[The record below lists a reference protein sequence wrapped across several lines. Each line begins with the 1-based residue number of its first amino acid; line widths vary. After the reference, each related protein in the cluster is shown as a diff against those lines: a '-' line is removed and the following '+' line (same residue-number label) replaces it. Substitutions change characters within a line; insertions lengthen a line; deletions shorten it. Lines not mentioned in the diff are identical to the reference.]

1 MARIIEPHRLKAER
15 QTIFK
20 RFSVEKEMIGALGL
34 ALATPGGDQL
44 LFTIFVMFVAAKLAA
59 EIFERLKQPAV
70 AGEIL
75 AGVVIGPSVLGWV
88 APSELTGALSEIGVI
103 FLLFLVG
110 LGTKPADIFR
120 VGWRALLVAIL
131 GVVLPFIAGYLIM
144 LAWGETHIEAIFVG
158 AALVATSVGIT
169 ARVLGQMG
177 LLGLE
182 VSRIILGAAVID
194 DILGL
199 LILAVVSSLAK
210 EGGVNY
216 VQIGTTAAL
225 AVGFTL
231 LVILVGAR
239 AVSRIRRRVEKLK
252 VGQSYLIFGLSL
264 CLGLALVAS
273 YIGVAAIIGAFLA
286 GMALSESAEGTDMPH
301 QAEAVTE
308 FLLPFFLTNIGM
320 QLKLDALL
328 NRSTIILALVVTI
341 LAVVSKLIGCG
352 LAALP
357 LGKKKAAQIGMGMV
371 PRGEVGVVVAQIG
384 LSLNAVD
391 AAAYGVV
398 LFMAV
403 ATTLI
408 APPFLVKLFR
418 GETRVDEDPRVP
430 ITQIS

>member
-1 MARIIEPHRLKAER
+1 MLKS
-15 QTIFK
+15 F
-20 RFSVEKEMIGALGL
+20 GL
-34 ALATPGGDQL
+34 ALATPEGERV
-44 LFTIFVMFVAAKLAA
+44 LFTIFVIFVAAKLAA

-75 AGVVIGPSVLGWV
+75 AGVVIGPSLLNWV
-88 APSELTGALSEIGVI
+88 APSELTEALSEIGVI

-110 LGTKPADIFR
+110 LETKPADIFR
-120 VGWRALLVAIL
+120 VGWRATLVAIL
-131 GVVLPFIAGYLIM
+131 GVVVPFIFGYLIM
-144 LAWGETHIEAIFVG
+144 LAWGETQIEAVFVG
-158 AALVATSVGIT
+158 AAMVATSVGIT

-177 LLGLE
+177 LLSLE

-199 LILAVVSSLAK
+199 LILAVVSSMAK

-216 VQIGTTAAL
+216 AQIGTTAAL
-225 AVGFTL
+225 AIGFTL
-231 LVILVGAR
+231 LVIIVGAR
-239 AVSRIRRRVEKLK
+239 AVNRIRTRVENLK
-252 VGQSYLIFGLSL
+252 VGQSYLVFGLAL
-264 CLGLALVAS
+264 CLALALVAS
-273 YIGVAAIIGAFLA
+273 KIGVAAIIGAFLA

-328 NRSTIILALVVTI
+328 NRSTIILALIVTV
-341 LAVVSKLIGCG
+341 LAVISKLIGCG
-352 LAALP
+352 AAAWRM
-357 LGKKKAAQIGMGMV
+357 GKKKAAQIGMGMV

-391 AAAYGVV
+391 AAAYAVV
-398 LFMAV
+398 LFMTV

-408 APPFLVKLFR
+408 APPFLVRLFK
-418 GETRVDEDPRVP
+418 GETRGAEDPELP

>member
-1 MARIIEPHRLKAER
+1 
-15 QTIFK
+15 
-20 RFSVEKEMIGALGL
+20 MINSFGL
-34 ALATPGGDQL
+34 AFASTGGERL
-44 LFTIFVMFVAAKLAA
+44 LFTVFIMFVAAKLSA

-110 LGTKPADIFR
+110 LETKPADIFR
-120 VGWRALLVAIL
+120 VGGRALLVAVS
-131 GVVLPFIAGYLIM
+131 GVILPFIAGYLIM
-144 LAWGETHIEAIFVG
+144 LAWGRTRIESIFVG
-158 AALVATSVGIT
+158 AAMVATSVGIT

-216 VQIGTTAAL
+216 VQIGATAAL
-225 AVGFTL
+225 AIGFTL

-239 AVSRIRRRVEKLK
+239 AVSRIRARVEKLR

-308 FLLPFFLTNIGM
+308 FMLPFFLTNIGM

-328 NRSTIILALVVTI
+328 NRNTIILALAVTI
-341 LAVVSKLIGCG
+341 LAVLSKLIGCG
-352 LAALP
+352 LAAWP
-357 LGKKKAAQIGMGMV
+357 LGKKKAAQIGMGMI

-418 GETRVDEDPRVP
+418 GETRVDEEPRVP

>member
-1 MARIIEPHRLKAER
+1 MNLTDNFH
-15 QTIFK
+15 
-20 RFSVEKEMIGALGL
+20 L
-34 ALATPGGDQL
+34 AFFAPSGGGHGEL
-44 LFTIFVMFVAAKLAA
+44 LWTLFVMFVAAKLAA

-75 AGVVIGPSVLGWV
+75 AGVVIGPSVLGLV
-88 APSELTGALSEIGVI
+88 APGELTGALSEIGVI

-110 LGTKPADIFR
+110 LETKPADIFR
-120 VGWRALLVAIL
+120 VGGRALAVAVL
-131 GVVLPFIAGYLIM
+131 GVIVPFVFGYLITA
-144 LAWGETHIEAIFVG
+144 AWGKTTIEAIFVG
-158 AALVATSVGIT
+158 AAMVATSVGIT

-177 LLGLE
+177 LLSLE
-182 VSRIILGAAVID
+182 TSRIILGAAVID

-199 LILAVVSSLAK
+199 LILAVVSSLAR

-216 VQIGTTAAL
+216 AQISTTAAL

-231 LVILVGAR
+231 LILFVGAR
-239 AVSRIRRRVEKLK
+239 AVNRLRPRVEKLK
-252 VGQSYLIFGLSL
+252 VGQSYLVFGLAL

-286 GMALSESAEGTDMPH
+286 GMALSESAEGSDMPH

-320 QLKLDALL
+320 QLKLDTFLS
-328 NRSTIILALVVTI
+328 RDVIILALIVTI
-341 LAVVSKLIGCG
+341 LAVLSKLIGCG
-352 LAALP
+352 VAAWRM
-357 LGKKKAAQIGMGMV
+357 GKKKAAQIGMGMV
-371 PRGEVGVVVAQIG
+371 PRGEVGIVVAQIG
-384 LSLNAVD
+384 LGLQAVTD
-391 AAAYGVV
+391 ATYGVV

-408 APPFLVKLFR
+408 APPFLVMLFKD
-418 GETRVDEDPRVP
+418 EARVDQEPEFP

>member
-1 MARIIEPHRLKAER
+1 MIISFTATGGER
-15 QTIFK
+15 
-20 RFSVEKEMIGALGL
+20 
-34 ALATPGGDQL
+34 L
-44 LFTIFVMFVAAKLAA
+44 LFTVFVMFVAAKLAA

-110 LGTKPADIFR
+110 LETRPADIFR
-120 VGWRALLVAIL
+120 VGWRALLVAVL

-177 LLGLE
+177 LLGLQ

-231 LVILVGAR
+231 LVILIGAR
-239 AVSRIRRRVEKLK
+239 AVSHIRTRVEKLK
-252 VGQSYLIFGLSL
+252 VGQSYLVFGLSL

-328 NRSTIILALVVTI
+328 NRSTIILALAVTI

-352 LAALP
+352 LAGLP

-418 GETRVDEDPRVP
+418 GETRVDEEPRVP

>member
-1 MARIIEPHRLKAER
+1 LNPEKS
-15 QTIFK
+15 FK
-20 RFSVEKEMIGALGL
+20 SCQFSRGKEMIKSFGL
-34 ALATPGGDQL
+34 AAPGGEQL

-75 AGVVIGPSVLGWV
+75 AGVIIGPSVLGWV

-110 LGTKPADIFR
+110 LETKPADIFR
-120 VGWRALLVAIL
+120 VGWRALLVAVL
-131 GVVLPFIAGYLIM
+131 GVVLPFIAGYLVM
-144 LAWGETHIEAIFVG
+144 LAWGETKIEAIFVG

-177 LLGLE
+177 LLSLE

-199 LILAVVSSLAK
+199 LILAVVSSLAR

-216 VQIGTTAAL
+216 AQIGATAAL
-225 AVGFTL
+225 AIGFTL

-239 AVSRIRRRVEKLK
+239 AVRRIRARVENLK
-252 VGQSYLIFGLSL
+252 IGQSYLIFGLSL

-286 GMALSESAEGTDMPH
+286 GMALSESTEGTDMPH

-320 QLKLDALL
+320 QVKLDALL
-328 NRSTIILALVVTI
+328 NRNTIILALVVTI
-341 LAVVSKLIGCG
+341 LAVLSKLIGCG
-352 LAALP
+352 VAALP

-391 AAAYGVV
+391 AATYGVV
-398 LFMAV
+398 LLMAV

-408 APPFLVKLFR
+408 APPFLVRLFR
-418 GETRVDEDPRVP
+418 DETRVAKEPQAP

>member
-1 MARIIEPHRLKAER
+1 
-15 QTIFK
+15 
-20 RFSVEKEMIGALGL
+20 MITAFGL
-34 ALATPGGDQL
+34 ALAAPGGEQV

-75 AGVVIGPSVLGWV
+75 AGVIIGPSGLGLV
-88 APSELTGALSEIGVI
+88 TPRELAYARSELGVI

-110 LGTKPADIFR
+110 METKPADIFR
-120 VGWRALLVAIL
+120 VGWRALLVATL
-131 GVVLPFIAGYLIM
+131 GVIAPFIFGYLIM
-144 LAWGETHIEAIFVG
+144 LAWGQSQIEAVFVG
-158 AALVATSVGIT
+158 AAMVATSVGIT

-177 LLGLE
+177 LLKLE

-199 LILAVVSSLAK
+199 LILAVVSSIAK

-225 AVGFTL
+225 AIGFTL
-231 LVILVGAR
+231 LVIIVGAR
-239 AVSRIRRRVEKLK
+239 AVSRIRTRVEKLK
-252 VGQSYLIFGLSL
+252 VGQSYLVFGLAL

-328 NRSTIILALVVTI
+328 NRNTIVLALVVPI
-341 LAVVSKLIGCG
+341 LAVLSKLLGCG
-352 LAALP
+352 VAALS
-357 LGKKKAAQIGMGMV
+357 LGKKKAAQIAMGMV

-391 AAAYGVV
+391 ASTYGVV

-408 APPFLVKLFR
+408 APPSLVRLFR
-418 GETRVDEDPRVP
+418 GETRVDKEPRVP
-430 ITQIS
+430 VTQIS